1 VEKLGVKEQGTM
13 AAMSVHGVGG
23 NAGAQAAASPP
34 PRLANAAHEFEG
46 QMMMELLKPMTAGD
60 ALSAADED
68 SGAGSA
74 LGEFATE
81 SLAEAISRGGGLGIA
96 NRILGELSHSG
107 SQSAAGKGTG
117 NQHAD
122 PVLRDHE

>member
-1 VEKLGVKEQGTM
+1 MGGVSM
-13 AAMSVHGVGG
+13 HGVEGS
-23 NAGAQAAASPP
+23 AGAQAAASPS

-60 ALSAADED
+60 ALSADEED

-81 SLAEAISRGGGLGIA
+81 SLAQAISRGGGLGIA
-96 NRILGELSHSG
+96 NRILGELSHFG
-107 SQSAAGKGTG
+107 SESAAGKGTG
-117 NQHAD
+117 NLHAD
-122 PVLRDHE
+122 PVLRNHE